1 MTDFTVQ
8 IVNQMPRLKNFAY
21 KLTKDWSKAED
32 LVQDTVLRA
41 IEKELLYKKGTNIF
55 SWLAKIQYNLFVSQY
70 RRASKFESGCDIDDV
85 IHLKSVDAGQE
96 SYIELQEIDKA
107 IKSLN
112 SEFQDVIH
120 LVCIQNYKYEEVATI
135 LNIPVGTVRSRLH
148 RAREELSAILKD
160 NSKPNV
166 DAHLYEKKNSEQT
179 RLAA

>member
-1 MTDFTVQ
+1 MHHLFWST
-8 IVNQMPRLKNFAY
+8 NW
-21 KLTKDWSKAED
+21 LTID
-32 LVQDTVLRA
+32 
-41 IEKELLYKKGTNIF
+41 
-55 SWLAKIQYNLFVSQY
+55 
-70 RRASKFESGCDIDDV
+70 CHDDV